1 MSLYLEDV
9 YFNGLI
15 QGRSLLA
22 RKPVLAATT
31 GNITLYGPQVIDGV
45 SLNAGDRVLVKDQL
59 VAGNNGIYDV
69 QTTAWTRAQDFDY
82 GNVSGLSVHV
92 IKGDTNA
99 SQTFYCNNT
108 IGNDI
113 IGTHDLVFDFVVVGT
128 KAQTLKNKS
137 LVDSSTYLVSE
148 TDPSKKAR
156 FDVSKIS
163 GNTAKTLYLPDA
175 SGELLTTN
183 AAQTLTNKTLVDD
196 MLISNVTDETKKVKL
211 DLSNITTSTTR
222 TLTVPDFDGT
232 LVTTSGAQTLTNK
245 TLVAP
250 IVDKILDSTYNSEV
264 LRISANAAANT
275 YISLSNETIEV
286 AGSAADTSLTLKA
299 KGTGT
304 INFVGSGS
312 NDAATRYYNTGGNY
326 VELKAPSTIDS
337 SYSLKLP
344 NSYPT
349 GSKYVMKSLGSDGS
363 LVFSLDRVTFTLAN
377 TINIVTNTPTVLATT
392 GFPWIN
398 SFYGTSGDMRLEDGY
413 CTYLYTATSPAFN
426 RVLKVEMINTTDD
439 AILGTSNVTL
449 TTSAPTAVRFQFTL
463 PTVDCRLQMRI
474 SATGTGGNITV
485 SGGSLDFGKW

>member
-1 MSLYLEDV
+1 MSLILEDV

-31 GNITLYGPQVIDGV
+31 QNITLYGTQTIDGV
-45 SLNAGDRVLVKDQL
+45 ALNEGDRVLVKDQL

-69 QTTAWTRAQDFDY
+69 QTAAWTRSQDFDY

-92 IKGDTNA
+92 IKGSTNA
-99 SQTFYCNNT
+99 SQTFYCNNA
-108 IGNDI
+108 IGSDI
-113 IGTHDLVFDFVVVGT
+113 IGTHDLVFDFIVVGT

-148 TDPSKKAR
+148 TDPTKKAR
-156 FDVSKIS
+156 FDVSNLS
-163 GNTAKTLYLPDA
+163 GNTTKTLYLPDA

-183 AAQTLTNKTLVDD
+183 ATQTLTNKTLVDD
-196 MLISNVTDETKKVKL
+196 MLISNVTDESKKVKL
-211 DLSNITTSTTR
+211 DLSSITTSTTR
-222 TLTVPDFDGT
+222 TLTVPDFSGT
-232 LVTTSGAQTLTNK
+232 LVTTTGAQTLTNK
-245 TLVAP
+245 TLTAP
-250 IVDKILDSTYNSEV
+250 IVDKILDTTYNSEV
-264 LRISANAAANT
+264 LRISSNALANT

-286 AGSAADTSLTLKA
+286 AGSAENTRLTLKA

-304 INFVGSGS
+304 INFVGSA
-312 NDAATRYYNTGGNY
+312 DAATRYYNTGGNY
-326 VELKAPSTIDS
+326 VELKAPSTIDT

-363 LVFSLDRVTFTLAN
+363 LVFSLDRVTFTLSN

-398 SFYGTSGDMRLEDGY
+398 SYYGTSGDMRLEDGY
-413 CTYLYTATSPAFN
+413 CTYLYTATSPAFY
-426 RVLKVEMINTTDD
+426 RVLTVEMINTTDD
-439 AILGTSNVTL
+439 TVLGTSTVTL
-449 TTSAPTAVRFQFTL
+449 TTSTPTAVRFQFTL

-485 SGGSLDFGKW
+485 SGGSLDFGKY